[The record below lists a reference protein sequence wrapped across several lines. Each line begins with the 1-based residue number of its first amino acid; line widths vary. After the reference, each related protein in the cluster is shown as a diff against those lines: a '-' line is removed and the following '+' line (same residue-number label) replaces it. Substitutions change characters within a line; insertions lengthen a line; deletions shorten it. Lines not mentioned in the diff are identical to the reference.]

1 MRNFWQVLGGIV
13 FVILFFSAPL
23 VNILLWVLLLIIGSV
38 SFISIHL
45 RKQKANLGQWVM
57 HWDIVIQH
65 MLVGLLVLSPFA
77 LRLFWDLE
85 AFPMLI
91 VGLFIMVTLY
101 AALTGLKKED
111 TSNYST

>member
-1 MRNFWQVLGGIV
+1 MRKFWQVLGGIV
-13 FVILFFSAPL
+13 FAILFFLTPL

-45 RKQKANLGQWVM
+45 RKQGANSGQWVM
-57 HWDIVIQH
+57 HWDIFVQH
-65 MLVGLLVLSPFA
+65 MLIGLLVLSPFA

-85 AFPMLI
+85 ILPLI
-91 VGLFIMVTLY
+91 MVGLFLMVALY
-101 AALTGLKKED
+101 AVLMGLKKED

>member
-1 MRNFWQVLGGIV
+1 MSKFWQVLGGIV

-23 VNILLWVLLLIIGSV
+23 VNVLLWVLLLVISSV

-45 RKQKANLGQWVM
+45 REQRNYPGKWVM
-57 HWDIVIQH
+57 HWDIFIQH

-77 LRLFWDLE
+77 LGLFWDLE
-85 AFPMLI
+85 ILPMLM
-91 VGLFIMVTLY
+91 VGLFLMVALY
-101 AALTGLKKED
+101 ATLMGLKKED